1 MFALS
6 VHCSVNVYVRPS
18 FAPPER
24 SARRLTVRSPV
35 ICESAALAPSLPV
48 TLTILQEAEQLSVT
62 LTSTDTG
69 SILPLGGQSV
79 LGAAVTLVLAKGK
92 ECGVKDAG
100 GFGTPRAT
108 PNARSRASSD
118 GPSSHNS
125 RRACISVSIVE
136 NSVVP
141 SA

>member
-48 TLTILQEAEQLSVT
+48 TLTFLQEAEQLSVT
-62 LTSTDTG
+62 LTSTDTA
-69 SILPLGGQSV
+69 SILPLGGQIV
-79 LGAAVTLVLAKGK
+79 LGEAATLVLAKEN
-92 ECGVKDAG
+92 ECGTKFAGRG

-108 PNARSRASSD
+108 PKFRSRSSSD

-125 RRACISVSIVE
+125 KRSF
-136 NSVVP
+136 
-141 SA
+141 